1 MLEFFFLSLSST
13 LSLKL
18 LYPNSS
24 LLQEEMVLYFQ
35 CTFSSLNEKSG
46 EKYTFPTML
55 QKETLVKARHT
66 QWLLSSAFHS
76 PSLCHSVSS
85 SFMTQV
91 LSLLFSPPAHH
102 LQTNTAHS
110 TRILFTTQHAQD
122 HAAPSTL
129 LWISGLE
136 QQDTAWHCFTHFLA
150 ASEV

>member
-1 MLEFFFLSLSST
+1 
-13 LSLKL
+13 
-18 LYPNSS
+18 
-24 LLQEEMVLYFQ
+24 MVLHFQ

-55 QKETLVKARHT
+55 QKETLAKARHT

-76 PSLCHSVSS
+76 PSFCHSVSS

-110 TRILFTTQHAQD
+110 RRILFTTQHAQGSCRTINSPLD
-122 HAAPSTL
+122 LRSRAAGHCLTL
-129 LWISGLE
+129 LYTFPSSIRVLTILQNQMVLYSLPTGE
-136 QQDTAWHCFTHFLA
+136 YQGAFA
-150 ASEV
+150 